1 MSLDSIDIVVN
12 TMCKYYLMY
21 VSSSSILG
29 ASPDPAS
36 AKEGVASN
44 KDVPGTSATE
54 QDLVRLTKLNKE
66 IEQNC
71 R

>member
-1 MSLDSIDIVVN
+1 MFL
-12 TMCKYYLMY
+12 L
-21 VSSSSILG
+21 SILG

-36 AKEGVASN
+36 AKEGVVSN
-44 KDVPGTSATE
+44 KDVSGTSATE

>member
-1 MSLDSIDIVVN
+1 MFL
-12 TMCKYYLMY
+12 YLSM
-21 VSSSSILG
+21 LG

-36 AKEGVASN
+36 PKEGVASN